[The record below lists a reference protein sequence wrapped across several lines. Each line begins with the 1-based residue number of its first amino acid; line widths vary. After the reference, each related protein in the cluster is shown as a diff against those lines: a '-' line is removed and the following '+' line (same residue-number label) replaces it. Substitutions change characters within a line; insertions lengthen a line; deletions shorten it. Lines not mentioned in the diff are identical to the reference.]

1 LRDAFGLWQ
10 DKMGA
15 NFGIGAGKPASEGDV
30 EVDSMI
36 IAGVVAVVGVKE
48 PLFDFSRAGVIGV
61 PIETIS
67 LLERE
72 EGTGGR
78 NGRKE
83 REEGTGGS
91 RTLKIDWLL

>member
-1 LRDAFGLWQ
+1 
-10 DKMGA
+10 MGA
-15 NFGIGAGKPASEGDV
+15 NFVIGAGKPASEGDV

-72 EGTGGR
+72 EGTKST
-78 NGRKE
+78 NEPFAKVI
-83 REEGTGGS
+83 
-91 RTLKIDWLL
+91 KYLLHSLLQELIFLIG